1 MGAIFIIIVNKL
13 LINCGRIFKNMIAK
27 KNILDSK
34 MFQKAFNRG
43 KFLHSKNFIF
53 KFIPNNLK
61 YSRFGIAIG
70 VKVSK
75 KANIRNKLKRKIS
88 EAIRLN
94 LSSLRNGIDCVI
106 ILKQGNINEIAKLK
120 FKDIKNEILS
130 ISFN

>member
-75 KANIRNKLKRKIS
+75 KANIRKSICFIDLSLHLKTS
-88 EAIRLN
+88 LVFF
-94 LSSLRNGIDCVI
+94 SLR
-106 ILKQGNINEIAKLK
+106 LS
-120 FKDIKNEILS
+120 FKSL
-130 ISFN
+130 